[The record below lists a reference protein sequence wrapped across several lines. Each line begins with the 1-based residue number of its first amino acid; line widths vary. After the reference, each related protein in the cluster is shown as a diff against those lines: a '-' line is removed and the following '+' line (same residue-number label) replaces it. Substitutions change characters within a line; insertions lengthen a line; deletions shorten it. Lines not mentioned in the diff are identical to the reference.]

1 MSLRAWTSSE
11 DRRRL
16 IKLKGAFVAVLAS
29 LQLETLSQIEKLAL
43 EDNDND
49 DNDDQ
54 FVQGYDE
61 GEYFVQ
67 DAVSTV
73 LVPLGGLVQQQ
84 TNRVH
89 RPLEDDSIQFG
100 MMKTINDFSD
110 SDCQLY
116 FRFLKVDLLN
126 IANQLWPRLSPYLQS
141 LNSNR
146 IEVGNRYIAHYET
159 CLCAYLYKMSRP
171 SRLVGDAERFFG
183 IRKSKL
189 SQMIICMGAALYQ
202 LAIRYLTNPTIWH
215 PLMPKYATLIE
226 SKCGIFPNIWGFIDG
241 TIRRTCRPIEF
252 QELVYTRYKKCHG
265 IKFQSVVTPD
275 GYIAC
280 LHGPY
285 VARRHDARI
294 LRESGLLET
303 LHRLMPADGSNGP
316 VFAMFGDLAYPQ
328 SIYLFGGFVNPV
340 RNSPEARFNRRMS
353 KVRIIVEWGFANVL
367 RRWQHLDFQREMKIF
382 LQPIAQQYIN
392 CAFLT
397 NISNCFYGGATNE
410 YFDCSTMSLEMYLS
424 LID

>member
-1 MSLRAWTSSE
+1 M
-11 DRRRL
+11 
-16 IKLKGAFVAVLAS
+16 
-29 LQLETLSQIEKLAL
+29 
-43 EDNDND
+43 
-49 DNDDQ
+49 
-54 FVQGYDE
+54 
-61 GEYFVQ
+61 
-67 DAVSTV
+67 
-73 LVPLGGLVQQQ
+73 
-84 TNRVH
+84 
-89 RPLEDDSIQFG
+89 
-100 MMKTINDFSD
+100 
-110 SDCQLY
+110 
-116 FRFLKVDLLN
+116 
-126 IANQLWPRLSPYLQS
+126 WPRLSPYLRSQ
-141 LNSNR
+141 NSNR
-146 IEVGNRYIAHYET
+146 IEVGNRYVAHYET

-202 LAIRYLTNPTIWH
+202 LAIRYLTNPAIWH
-215 PLMPKYATLIE
+215 PHMPRYAALIE
-226 SKCGIFPNIWGFIDG
+226 NKCGLFPNIWGFIDG
-241 TIRRTCRPIEF
+241 TIRRTCRPIEL
-252 QELVYTRYKKCHG
+252 QELMYTRYKKCHG

-316 VFAMFGDLAYPQ
+316 VFALFGDLAYPQ

-410 YFDCSTMSLEMYLS
+410 YFDCNTMSLENYLS